1 MAWKNVSYLEVSH
14 LSIPELSSLTNV
26 DIAFVTES
34 AATNKSF
41 LNDLPT
47 DPGVP
52 FPLLLPA
59 ISSLNLD
66 AVIYLSN
73 FAVTYQC

>member
-1 MAWKNVSYLEVSH
+1 MYILKSFH

-34 AATNKSF
+34 AATNRSF
-41 LNDLPT
+41 LKDLPT

-52 FPLLLPA
+52 LPLLVPTNVP
-59 ISSLNLD
+59 S
-66 AVIYLSN
+66 
-73 FAVTYQC
+73 TYTILMFLCVLTNPY